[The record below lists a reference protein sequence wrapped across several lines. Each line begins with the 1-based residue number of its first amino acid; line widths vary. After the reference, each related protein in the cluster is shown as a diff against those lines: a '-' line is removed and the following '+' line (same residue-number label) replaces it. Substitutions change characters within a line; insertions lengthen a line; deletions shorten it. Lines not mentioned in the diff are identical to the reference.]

1 MQLVEQVQLGVRL
14 GLLREGDQLPTVKD
28 VVAQL
33 GINPNTVMKAYRRL
47 EHEGLVASRRGQG
60 TFVATTAPKPSA
72 NGQAN
77 LRRELERWIA
87 AARRAGLDDGGI
99 TGLFHASLQAGAS
112 SAA

>member
-1 MQLVEQVQLGVRL
+1 MQLIEQVQLGVL
-14 GLLREGDQLPTVKD
+14 HEGDRLPTVKD

-33 GINPNTVMKAYRRL
+33 GVNPNTVQQAYRRP

-60 TFVATTAPKPSA
+60 TFVAATQPKPSA
-72 NGQAN
+72 TGQAN

-99 TGLFHASLQAGAS
+99 AGLFHASLHAGATS
-112 SAA
+112 SG